1 MCESKVDDFFLETN
15 RVLETIPELV
25 DKYVDNNSQVIAV
38 AVVLKVVSK
47 QKKERN
53 DINIFRI

>member
-38 AVVLKVVSK
+38 AIVLKVVSK